1 LVIADFVDSPSIGD
15 HHSQSA
21 IVNLDQ
27 SAIRNQQSAILLP
40 HLSPVQW
47 LLAVIAAF
55 GIGLSKSGLAGMSL
69 VQVLIF
75 AFLFGA
81 RESTGVLLPML
92 LVGDV
97 CAVSIFHQHAR
108 WRYVRRMLPPACL
121 GVIAAA
127 IVMRGLNEAIY
138 KPIIGVIILS
148 LTVLQVM
155 RSIRPNWFS
164 HVPHSMWFAWTIGLL
179 AGAATMLANAA
190 GPVFTIYCL
199 AVALPKFELVGTS
212 AWFFFIINSFKV
224 PFSVALGLIHGGTL
238 LLNAILSPA
247 ILSGIFIGRWLTTHI
262 PQRLFDGLLLAFA
275 FVAALRLV
283 GVL

>member
-1 LVIADFVDSPSIGD
+1 VLTDPEVI
-15 HHSQSA
+15 HHSAFSIQ
-21 IVNLDQ
+21 NF
-27 SAIRNQQSAILLP
+27 LP
-40 HLSPVQW
+40 HLSPIQW
-47 LLAVIAAF
+47 SLAVIAAL
-55 GIGLSKSGLAGMSL
+55 GIGMSKSGLAGMSL
-69 VQVLIF
+69 VQVLIL

-92 LVGDV
+92 ILGDV

-108 WRYVRRMLPPACL
+108 WGYVRRMLPPACL
-121 GVIAAA
+121 GVAIAAMT
-127 IVMRGLNEAIY
+127 MRWLNEAVY
-138 KPIIGVIILS
+138 RPIIGGIILS
-148 LTVLQVM
+148 LTLLQVM
-155 RSIRPNWFS
+155 RWIRPQWFTE
-164 HVPHSMWFAWTIGLL
+164 VPHALWFTWTIGLI

-199 AVALPKFELVGTS
+199 AVGLPKFELVGTS

-238 LLNAILSPA
+238 LLNAILTPA
-247 ILSGIFIGRWLTTHI
+247 ILSGIFIGRWLTAHI

>member
-1 LVIADFVDSPSIGD
+1 M
-15 HHSQSA
+15 
-21 IVNLDQ
+21 
-27 SAIRNQQSAILLP
+27 P

-47 LLAVIAAF
+47 LLAIIAAL
-55 GIGLSKSGLAGMSL
+55 GIGMSKSGLAGMSL

-108 WRYVRRMLPPACL
+108 WSYVRRMLPPACV
-121 GVIAAA
+121 GVVAAA
-127 IVMRGLNEAIY
+127 IAMRWLNEAVY

-155 RSIRPNWFS
+155 RSVRPQWFNN
-164 HVPHSMWFAWTIGLL
+164 VPHARWFTWTVGLI

-212 AWFFFIINSFKV
+212 AWFFFIINSFKI
-224 PFSVALGLIHGGTL
+224 PFSIALGLIHGRTL
-238 LLNAILSPA
+238 LLNAILAPA
-247 ILSGIFIGRWLTTHI
+247 ILSGIFIGRWLTAYI

-275 FVAALRLV
+275 FAAALRLV
-283 GVL
+283 GLL

>member
-1 LVIADFVDSPSIGD
+1 V
-15 HHSQSA
+15 
-21 IVNLDQ
+21 
-27 SAIRNQQSAILLP
+27 
-40 HLSPVQW
+40 
-47 LLAVIAAF
+47 LAVIGAL
-55 GIGLSKSGLAGMSL
+55 GVGMSKSGLAGMGL

-97 CAVSIFHQHAR
+97 CAVRIFHQHAR
-108 WRYVRRMLPPACL
+108 WNYVRRMLPPACI
-121 GVIAAA
+121 GVIVAA
-127 IVMRGLNEAIY
+127 IVMRGLNEAVY
-138 KPIIGVIILS
+138 KPIIGIIILALSTLQLTRS
-148 LTVLQVM
+148 L
-155 RSIRPNWFS
+155 RPQWFGN
-164 HVPHSMWFAWTIGLL
+164 VPHAMWFAWTIGLL

-190 GPVFTIYCL
+190 GPIFMIYCL

-212 AWFFFIINSFKV
+212 AWFFFLINSFKV

-238 LLNAILSPA
+238 MFNAILSPA
-247 ILSGIFIGRWLTTHI
+247 IVSGIFIGRWLTAHL

-283 GVL
+283 GLL